1 MQELSQNFH
10 RATYKCHFSC
20 MSGTIRRRDLAPH
33 FTREN
38 VAQVE
43 RIALLALDHCFTEAF
58 QFG

>member
-1 MQELSQNFH
+1 
-10 RATYKCHFSC
+10 

-33 FTREN
+33 FTRKN

>member
-1 MQELSQNFH
+1 
-10 RATYKCHFSC
+10 

-43 RIALLALDHCFTEAF
+43 RIVLLALDHCFTEAF
-58 QFG
+58 QFD